1 MGGGGG
7 PRFYQVQV
15 EEEHQ
20 DKKIRNLKAGHVW
33 GGFKAVTS
41 AHGIP
46 HVNNARG
53 NMRAQ
58 CHRHI
63 LITFHTYL

>member
-7 PRFYQVQV
+7 GGGWPRFYQAQV
-15 EEEHQ
+15 EEEHR
-20 DKKIRNLKAGHVW
+20 DKGLRELRPGEVW

-53 NMRAQ
+53 KRQ
-58 CHRHI
+58 GSV
-63 LITFHTYL
+63 